1 MDKTVKFKTVFNG
14 YSKTEVDQYLNE
26 LDTQYQNEHLAIS
39 RLMLNAQNRSDQII
53 HEAEQRAAEILAKAE
68 ADSKMIRAE
77 AEQVKADLIQEMRTN
92 FIDLLHTAEKMRKTI
107 ENSQEM
113 YMLYSTK
120 ILREIPLESS
130 INAAV
135 EKVKQLYPQTIKKEA
150 AIKEQTPIQETIID
164 AEDVPMQTVCNETP
178 VSKQSETNV
187 DDLIK
192 SINAQRRS

>member
-1 MDKTVKFKTVFNG
+1 
-14 YSKTEVDQYLNE
+14 
-26 LDTQYQNEHLAIS
+26 
-39 RLMLNAQNRSDQII
+39 
-53 HEAEQRAAEILAKAE
+53 
-68 ADSKMIRAE
+68 
-77 AEQVKADLIQEMRTN
+77 
-92 FIDLLHTAEKMRKTI
+92 
-107 ENSQEM
+107 
-113 YMLYSTK
+113 MLYSTK

-150 AIKEQTPIQETIID
+150 AIKEQTPIRETIID
-164 AEDVPMQTVCNETP
+164 AEDVPMQTVCNEIP